1 MAALEGSMKRLT
13 VPLFGFPLL
22 MSNDEA
28 EVRDY
33 ITKTA
38 LDPDIAKLCDDAEGI
53 SAGFSDKKDGYQ
65 RVIAVFDG
73 RVGSVAHEA
82 VHMSWDI
89 LGGANV
95 PITDENNEAQAF
107 LVDWIVTTYL
117 RLFKSA

>member
-1 MAALEGSMKRLT
+1 MKRLT

-38 LDPDIAKLCDDAEGI
+38 LDHALARVCDDAEGVTVCYR
-53 SAGFSDKKDGYQ
+53 DKRDEAQ
-65 RVIAVFDG
+65 RIMGVFDG
-73 RVGSVAHEA
+73 QVGTVAHEA
-82 VHMSWDI
+82 VHVAWDV
-89 LGGANV
+89 LSRANV
-95 PITDENNEAQAF
+95 PVTDENNEAQAF

-117 RLFKSA
+117 RLFRAA